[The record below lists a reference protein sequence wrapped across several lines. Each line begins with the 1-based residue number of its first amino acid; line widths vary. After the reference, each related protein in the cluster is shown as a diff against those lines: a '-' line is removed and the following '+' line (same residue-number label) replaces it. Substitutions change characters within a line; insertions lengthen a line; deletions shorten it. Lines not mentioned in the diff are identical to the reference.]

1 MNARKWEWIINK
13 DIRQNSKTTTKAMKT
28 PILTGLTSSEIAFP
42 SHSSADVQRINI
54 YSRCRYTSAL

>member
-28 PILTGLTSSEIAFP
+28 PILTGLTSFP
-42 SHSSADVQRINI
+42 KLSFILS
-54 YSRCRYTSAL
+54 L